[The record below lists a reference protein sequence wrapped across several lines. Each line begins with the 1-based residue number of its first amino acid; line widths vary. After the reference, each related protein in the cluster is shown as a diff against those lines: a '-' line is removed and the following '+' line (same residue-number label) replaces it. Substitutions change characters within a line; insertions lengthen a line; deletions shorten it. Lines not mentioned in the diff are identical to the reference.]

1 MLSAVSPLG
10 SPSAVCSV
18 GTQGHKQGGRK
29 QQAELQRF
37 QFLQPDFKKNPNASA
52 AMCKTDSETKGC
64 RTVKITKN
72 QSIKVT
78 QDNSMLPSVSAK
90 VIKKVLM

>member
-1 MLSAVSPLG
+1 MLSADSPLG
-10 SPSAVCSV
+10 SHSAVCSV
-18 GTQGHKQGGRK
+18 GTQGHKQGERK
-29 QQAELQRF
+29 QQVELQRF
-37 QFLQPDFKKNPNASA
+37 KSLHPDFKRNPNASA
-52 AMCKTDSETKGC
+52 AICKTDSETKGC

-72 QSIKVT
+72 QSIKVA